1 MSLPT
6 KGGGTTTHSYRKSV
20 FSCSYR
26 NGIPSSLSFLT
37 TFLCLL
43 PISLSN
49 TVSLPSFVQLLTIFS
64 VHPFFFL
71 SLFPFPISL
80 LLHSFLHILHFTVSS
95 LVFLVFS
102 ICFLLF
108 AVCCFLFVA
117 CSELLSLLTVG
128 DNSIV
133 SGASCGVLLHVVLL
147 CPVVCW
153 CCSRL
158 VLRRSL

>member
-1 MSLPT
+1 MTSLPT

-71 SLFPFPISL
+71 SFFSFLFFSFLFFFHFFFHFFVATFLSLHITFYCEFSGFPCVLDLFFVVCRL
-80 LLHSFLHILHFTVSS
+80 LLL
-95 LVFLVFS
+95 
-102 ICFLLF
+102 
-108 AVCCFLFVA
+108 VCCLF
-117 CSELLSLLTVG
+117 
-128 DNSIV
+128 
-133 SGASCGVLLHVVLL
+133 
-147 CPVVCW
+147 
-153 CCSRL
+153 
-158 VLRRSL
+158 